1 MFLARDSIHKEFGI
15 FPDISLNLILGN
27 LIIFFYPI
35 WMQTLTAIGL
45 QHFQRTYRTY
55 LKHMVFTALTG
66 IGSQT

>member
-1 MFLARDSIHKEFGI
+1 
-15 FPDISLNLILGN
+15 
-27 LIIFFYPI
+27 
-35 WMQTLTAIGL
+35 MQTLTAIGL